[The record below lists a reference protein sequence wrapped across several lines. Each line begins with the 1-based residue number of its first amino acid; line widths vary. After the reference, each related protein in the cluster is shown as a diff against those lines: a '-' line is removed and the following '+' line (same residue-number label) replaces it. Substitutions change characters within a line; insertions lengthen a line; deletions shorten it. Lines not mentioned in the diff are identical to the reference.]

1 MGAYHAALRGT
12 DADRETLSEHF
23 AAMERAH
30 ANEDPTEEA
39 ERDADFHYAIAE
51 ASHNTVLMHVMR
63 GLLDLLRRDVIFN
76 RMRLYK
82 RPDARDVLLRQ
93 HRAIYAAIM
102 ARDAEAARAA
112 AQDTWPKSLPSSAPI
127 GKLPSATIPPAAAVL
142 VAVRPWHRLPAD
154 GTCRFL
160 APPRQNAPMNAW
172 REFRAASR
180 HGTAS
185 HHPQDVMCSGVTRR
199 YRDGARRTA
208 RISCWSVCF
217 CATLGEILR
226 IGACKADARS
236 LGSGARL
243 GSVFG
248 RVSWGARL
256 LARHEFTRSR

>member
-1 MGAYHAALRGT
+1 MDEVDLRPERLSDSVARYLEKLVLEGTLRAGDRLPAERKLAAELNVSRPSLREALQKLEAAGLVETRHGGGTFVRNAFGAALTDPLIQLFHDHPQAAFDFIELRATLEGMGAYHAALRGT

-93 HRAIYAAIM
+93 HRAIYTAIM

-112 AQDTWPKSLPSSAPI
+112 AQGHMAEVAAFFRADREAAIRDDSARRRRARSRTSSA
-127 GKLPSATIPPAAAVL
+127 S
-142 VAVRPWHRLPAD
+142 
-154 GTCRFL
+154 
-160 APPRQNAPMNAW
+160 Q
-172 REFRAASR
+172 
-180 HGTAS
+180 
-185 HHPQDVMCSGVTRR
+185 
-199 YRDGARRTA
+199 AR
-208 RISCWSVCF
+208 
-217 CATLGEILR
+217 
-226 IGACKADARS
+226 
-236 LGSGARL
+236 
-243 GSVFG
+243 
-248 RVSWGARL
+248 
-256 LARHEFTRSR
+256 